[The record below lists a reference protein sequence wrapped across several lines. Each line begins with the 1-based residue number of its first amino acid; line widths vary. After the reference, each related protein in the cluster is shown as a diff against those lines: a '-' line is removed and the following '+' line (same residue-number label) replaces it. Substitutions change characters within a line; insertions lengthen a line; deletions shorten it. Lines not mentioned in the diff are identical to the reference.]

1 MTNVCCVN
9 HRALSDQEKYRFC
22 REQTDC
28 TSGSLIKTCMMF
40 SDVILPHVPLKVG
53 QPSSLISIISG
64 HFIWLDDCI
73 CSKLRS
79 KDSYSCMKLLL
90 IILICITLFIQW
102 YLWKLETIV
111 ISIWISKSGNFIY
124 NLRYW

>member
-90 IILICITLFIQW
+90 IILICIKLFIDNGI
-102 YLWKLETIV
+102 YGNLKLL
-111 ISIWISKSGNFIY
+111 SYPFGY
-124 NLRYW
+124 PNLEILYII